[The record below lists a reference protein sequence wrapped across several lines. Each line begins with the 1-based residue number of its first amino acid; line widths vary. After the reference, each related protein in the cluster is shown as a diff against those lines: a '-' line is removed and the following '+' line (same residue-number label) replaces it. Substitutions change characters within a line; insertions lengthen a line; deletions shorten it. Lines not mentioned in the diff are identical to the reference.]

1 MRLLALR
8 NPSLL
13 AVLIGAALSLTA
25 CSSASDA
32 NTSPG
37 AASTTSSSA
46 SAESSS
52 DGSAEP
58 SSATG
63 GGDEACT
70 QTHTIKYQQYPASLN
85 NIVPVVAA
93 AEGFF
98 EKHCI
103 EAEPVAVASA
113 PAALAESV
121 KGIVNMINTGPDNVV
136 VARSNGLDVKI
147 VGNFF
152 KRDTSSLVISSK
164 YADLKGAPF
173 DDIMAGLVGKTIGVA
188 ALGGHNQYMAQTN
201 FTQAGIDPTA
211 ATYVA
216 AGGGAAMLAALQNGT
231 VDAAEMYS
239 NLQDIAEA
247 EGFGFI
253 VNDFR
258 LAESD
263 TNPVPDVVRDLNGSQ
278 GVWAVQA
285 SFLAQNQDAVTAFLA
300 ANDDAVQWI
309 LDAANRDKLYSL
321 MEQEAPIPADV
332 PNGAEVFKHSVD
344 AYADMVASELD
355 KESLQNY
362 IDFTV
367 QNAGVDPAKAPSLD
381 ELLGGL

>member
-8 NPSLL
+8 NRSLL

-25 CSSASDA
+25 CSSATNAD
-32 NTSPG
+32 
-37 AASTTSSSA
+37 TSSSSTA
-46 SAESSS
+46 PAGSTSADSATAVGSAESSAAD
-52 DGSAEP
+52 DG
-58 SSATG
+58 
-63 GGDEACT
+63 EACA
-70 QTHTIKYQQYPASLN
+70 QTYEIKYQQYPASLN
-85 NIVPVVAA
+85 NIVPSVAA

-98 EKHCI
+98 DKHCVD
-103 EAEPVAVASA
+103 AEPVAVASA

-152 KRDTSSLVISSK
+152 KRDTSSLVISTK
-164 YADLKGAPF
+164 YADLKGKPF
-173 DDIMAGLVGKTIGVA
+173 NDIMASLVGKTIGVA

-201 FTQAGIDPTA
+201 FSQAGIDPA
-211 ATYVA
+211 KATYVA

-231 VDAAEMYS
+231 IDAAEMYS
-239 NLQDIAEA
+239 NLQDIAVA
-247 EGFGFI
+247 QGFGFI

-258 LAESD
+258 LNDSD
-263 TNPVPDVVRDLNGSQ
+263 TNPIPEVVQNLNGSQ

-285 SFLAQNQDAVTAFLA
+285 GYLAENQDAVKAFLA
-300 ANDDAVQWI
+300 ANDDAAQWI
-309 LDAANRDKLYSL
+309 QDVANRDKLYSL
-321 MEQEAPIPADV
+321 MEQEAPIPASV
-332 PNGAEVFKHSVD
+332 PDGAEVFQHSVD

-355 KESLQNY
+355 EKSLQNY
-362 IDFTV
+362 IDFAV